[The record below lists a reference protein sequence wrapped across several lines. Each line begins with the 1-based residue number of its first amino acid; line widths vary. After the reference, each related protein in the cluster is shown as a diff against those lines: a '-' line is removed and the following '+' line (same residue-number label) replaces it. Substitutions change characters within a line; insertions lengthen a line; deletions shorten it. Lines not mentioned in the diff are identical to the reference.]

1 MQDRVFISGYS
12 IDNDLKKIRRM
23 ISSYSSLKI
32 VRNKNT
38 IYLVGDEADKRKLYK
53 DLLTE
58 ETKGNFMNL
67 NSIADLWENF
77 DLLEVKDILEEVCE
91 MNDYYIRDVS
101 FPMIMIH
108 AGVSIERII
117 NHNYI
122 EDKTYN
128 EKLKDSLEYKVA
140 KDFFSKVSQVIH
152 IPVIEDEVVLFS
164 YLLLGK
170 SGKFYNRNRKESE
183 NNAIMHAEIVA
194 INEACGKLKSWR
206 LEGCSLYVTL
216 EPCMMCMGAI
226 IESRIKEVYYGTAF
240 NGVQM
245 YDKNCIK
252 SAISIKNIQ
261 NDECSKMLS
270 SFFEK
275 KRKK

>member
-1 MQDRVFISGYS
+1 
-12 IDNDLKKIRRM
+12 
-23 ISSYSSLKI
+23 
-32 VRNKNT
+32 
-38 IYLVGDEADKRKLYK
+38 
-53 DLLTE
+53 
-58 ETKGNFMNL
+58 
-67 NSIADLWENF
+67 
-77 DLLEVKDILEEVCE
+77 
-91 MNDYYIRDVS
+91 
-101 FPMIMIH
+101 
-108 AGVSIERII
+108 
-117 NHNYI
+117 
-122 EDKTYN
+122 
-128 EKLKDSLEYKVA
+128 
-140 KDFFSKVSQVIH
+140 
-152 IPVIEDEVVLFS
+152 
-164 YLLLGK
+164 
-170 SGKFYNRNRKESE
+170 
-183 NNAIMHAEIVA
+183 MHAEIVA